1 MVTNMRLIDADA
13 LNIKKYTQWFDDV
26 NDRRSVERMIRE
38 APTVD
43 VEPVR
48 YGEWGKEVIVGYDGV
63 NPVYARPCSECGYEM
78 KRLVTR
84 YCPNCGAKM
93 DREAKHEENKG

>member
-1 MVTNMRLIDADA
+1 MRLIDADQ

-43 VEPVR
+43 AEEVR
-48 YGEWGKEVIVGYDGV
+48 YALWLLVGENNV
-63 NPVYARPCSECGYEM
+63 NPYETQVEEKCSRCGRHVERY
-78 KRLVTR
+78 TTQPQDN
-84 YCPNCGAKM
+84 YCPNCGARM
-93 DREAKHEENKG
+93 DGDEE

>member
-1 MVTNMRLIDADA
+1 MRLIDADV

-43 VEPVR
+43 AEEVR
-48 YGEWGKEVIVGYDGV
+48 YAQWVLVGENRV
-63 NPVYARPCSECGYEM
+63 NPYEIQVEEKCSKCGRYVE
-78 KRLVTR
+78 RYTTQPQDN
-84 YCPNCGAKM
+84 YCPGCGAKM
-93 DREAKHEENKG
+93 I